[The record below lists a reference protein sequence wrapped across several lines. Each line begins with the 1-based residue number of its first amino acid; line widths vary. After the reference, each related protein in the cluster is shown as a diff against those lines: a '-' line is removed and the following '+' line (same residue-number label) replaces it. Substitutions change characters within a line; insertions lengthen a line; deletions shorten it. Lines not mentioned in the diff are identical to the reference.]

1 MTDIVVPADLWDTE
15 DEGVLFLWVYPDG
28 ARVGNGK
35 LIAEITVEKAQLEL
49 TRAGHRTPE
58 NSRAAGNHHSQGAG
72 ARAHRA
78 PKALGVK

>member
-28 ARVGNGK
+28 TLVQQGK

-49 TRAGHRTPE
+49 TAPASGRLKILVQPE
-58 NSRAAGNHHSQGAG
+58 TIIRKGQV
-72 ARAHRA
+72 
-78 PKALGVK
+78 LGRIDPA

>member
-28 ARVGNGK
+28 TLVEQGR

-49 TRAGHRTPE
+49 TAPASGRLKILVPPE
-58 NSRAAGNHHSQGAG
+58 TIIRKGQV
-72 ARAHRA
+72 
-78 PKALGVK
+78 LGRIDPA

>member
-28 ARVGNGK
+28 SVIEKGK

-49 TRAGHRTPE
+49 TAPASGRLKILVAPE
-58 NSRAAGNHHSQGAG
+58 TIIKKGQV
-72 ARAHRA
+72 
-78 PKALGVK
+78 LGTIEPV

>member
-28 ARVGNGK
+28 SRVEKGK

-49 TRAGHRTPE
+49 NAPATGRLKILVQPE
-58 NSRAAGNHHSQGAG
+58 TIIRKGQV
-72 ARAHRA
+72 
-78 PKALGVK
+78 LGRIEPM